1 MPVASALPAISSL
14 LGAGGG
20 LASSLGLGNN
30 AAEWRQNAGVGAWN
44 QNNQGLSDALTNMYY
59 PYADSVR
66 NNLASNTDQWGQV
79 AYPWGDATF
88 QRAENQLMGVPQTFK
103 DSAMSYTPDDIQNW
117 FKNQQ
122 AQYAN
127 NLSNGVNKAFGVFDN
142 NGQIGRSIDGFSA
155 IDPMFRGQDQTQQG
169 MKQSAL
175 DILQNGGYT
184 GGTDA
189 LFGAGQNALN
199 GNPYITGSQ
208 QLGMDIASKNPLM
221 TPEQASNYAG
231 ELAGRGIRQQG
242 EKVYRDANNRGG
254 GPGAVIASGTG
265 NQMKADFADDASRSM
280 TDARMQALM
289 AQQGLGLQQQ
299 GMGMNLLGQGNSA
312 SNQLYGTGVG
322 AMQAGENAATSR
334 LGVGGNL
341 ASSALTNQLGY
352 GNLYNGMMGNEM
364 NYGLGAGGLM
374 NSMSGTQGQLA
385 NNGFQNGLSNA
396 GMNLGYISQGN
407 NLGNMI
413 SGQQNN
419 AMGNMTG
426 AYSANMNPYMQ
437 GNNLLAGMSQNGLNF
452 AGQYLNNVPSI
463 LNNMTGAGNQQSD
476 TPWGSLASGV
486 GGVLGAGAG
495 LFKPGGGGN

>member
-1 MPVASALPAISSL
+1 MPSL
-14 LGAGGG
+14 SDAENPLGF
-20 LASSLGLGNN
+20 GNSPS
-30 AAEWRQNAGVGAWN
+30 EWRQNATVAYWN
-44 QNNQGLSDALTNMYY
+44 AMNQGNDTSLQTMYN
-59 PYADSVR
+59 PYAGAFR
-66 NNLASNTDQWGQV
+66 NNMASNLDQWGNV
-79 AYPWGDATF
+79 AYNWGDALYGRGE
-88 QRAENQLMGVPQTFK
+88 QQMMGVPQTFK
-103 DSAMSYTPDDIQNW
+103 DSAMNYTPDDVQNW
-117 FKNQQ
+117 FRNQQ

-127 NLSNGVNKAFGVFDN
+127 NLTGGVNKAFGVFDN

-155 IDPMFRGQDQTQQG
+155 IDPLFRGQDQTQQG
-169 MKQSAL
+169 LKNSAL
-175 DILQNGGYT
+175 NILQSGGYT

-242 EKVYRDANNRGG
+242 EKVYRDASNRGG

-265 NQMKADFADDASRSM
+265 NQMKADFADDASRAM
-280 TDARMQALM
+280 TDARMNALM

-299 GMGMNLLGQGNSA
+299 QAGMGLLGQGNSA
-312 SNQLYGTGVG
+312 FNQLYGTGVG

-364 NYGLGAGGLM
+364 DYGLGAGGLL

-385 NNGFQNGLSNA
+385 NNGFQNGLANA
-396 GMNLGYISQGN
+396 GMNLNYVTQGN

-419 AMGNMTG
+419 AMGNWTG

-437 GNNLLAGMSQNGLNF
+437 GNGQMVQMAGNGLDF
-452 AGQYLNNVPSI
+452 AGNYVRNFPSAI
-463 LNNMTGAGNQQSD
+463 NAMTAPGNQQGN
-476 TPWGSLASGV
+476 P
-486 GGVLGAGAG
+486 LGMVNQSAQDWARA
-495 LFKPGGGGN
+495 LQK